1 MQRRLLR
8 DRQIVV
14 DDWGY
19 TFEPGPVQ
27 GRILSMD
34 EWLTEPTWSGTGN
47 RLGVVLKPEH
57 KVELLAPSL
66 ARFELIAAE
75 FPGPGEGRGYS
86 QGRVLRER
94 YGFRGELRAGRVLR
108 ERYGFRGE
116 LRAVGYVR
124 YDQIFFLARCGF
136 NSFELPEGE
145 LAAAAKAF
153 STFSAEYQPA
163 NDLGLGSALD
173 HR

>member
-19 TFEPGPVQ
+19 IGEPEPAR
-27 GRILSMD
+27 GRIIGMD
-34 EWLTEPTWSGTGN
+34 QWLAEATSWSLTGGG
-47 RLGVVLKPEH
+47 LGVVLKPEH

-66 ARFELIAAE
+66 TRFALIAAE
-75 FPGPGEGRGYS
+75 FTGPSEGRGYS
-86 QGRVLRER
+86 QGRI
-94 YGFRGELRAGRVLR
+94 LR

-136 NSFELPEGE
+136 NSFELPEAD

-153 STFSAEYQPA
+153 TTFSAEYQA
-163 NDLGLGSALD
+163 TNDLGLASTLH
-173 HR
+173 HRSQA

>member
-1 MQRRLLR
+1 MHRRLLR
-8 DRQIVV
+8 DRQIVL

-19 TFEPGPVQ
+19 IGEPEPVR
-27 GRILSMD
+27 GRIIGMD
-34 EWLTEPTWSGTGN
+34 QWLADSTSWTSASGS
-47 RLGVVLKPEH
+47 LGVVLKPEH

-66 ARFELIAAE
+66 SRFELIAAE
-75 FPGPGEGRGYS
+75 FSGPSEGRGYS
-86 QGRVLRER
+86 QGRI
-94 YGFRGELRAGRVLR
+94 LR

-124 YDQIFFLARCGF
+124 YDQIFLLARCGF
-136 NSFELPEGE
+136 NSFELPQAD

-153 STFSAEYQPA
+153 TTFSAEYQA
-163 NDLGLGSALD
+163 TNDLGLANALH

>member
-94 YGFRGELRAGRVLR
+94 YGFRGELRA
-108 ERYGFRGE
+108 
-116 LRAVGYVR
+116 VGYVR

-163 NDLGLGSALD
+163 NDLGLGSALG

>member
-57 KVELLAPSL
+57 NVELLAPSL

-86 QGRVLRER
+86 Q
-94 YGFRGELRAGRVLR
+94 GRVLR

>member
-94 YGFRGELRAGRVLR
+94 YGFRGELRA
-108 ERYGFRGE
+108 
-116 LRAVGYVR
+116 VGYVR